1 MKNILRTA
9 VQQRRQY
16 LIDKLLKDGVF
27 KKEDRHLYEWTLSD
41 LEKEYKYM
49 EKNSVNLPKGK
60 MDKDNQLQQ

>member
-16 LIDKLLKDGVF
+16 LIDKLLKIGVF

-41 LEKEYKYM
+41 LEWEYEYMVTNPVEEKVEKE
-49 EKNSVNLPKGK
+49 NQ
-60 MDKDNQLQQ
+60 QLQ

>member
-16 LIDKLLKDGVF
+16 LIDKLLKVGVF

-49 EKNSVNLPKGK
+49 ETNSINLPKGK
-60 MDKDNQLQQ
+60 MDQDNQLQQ

>member
-16 LIDKLLKDGVF
+16 LIDKLLKIGVF

-41 LEKEYKYM
+41 LESEYEYM
-49 EKNSVNLPKGK
+49 ETNQVKGK
-60 MDKDNQLQQ
+60 IEQENQQLQ

>member
-16 LIDKLLKDGVF
+16 LIDKLLKIGVF

-41 LEKEYKYM
+41 LEKEYKHI
-49 EKNSVNLPKGK
+49 ESITIKGNLEQE
-60 MDKDNQLQQ
+60 NQQLQ

>member
-16 LIDKLLKDGVF
+16 LIDKLLKIGVF

-41 LEKEYKYM
+41 LEREYEYTETNLVKGNM
-49 EKNSVNLPKGK
+49 EQE
-60 MDKDNQLQQ
+60 NQQL

>member
-16 LIDKLLKDGVF
+16 LIDKLLKVGVF

-41 LEKEYKYM
+41 LEEEYKYIETISM
-49 EKNSVNLPKGK
+49 AKGK
-60 MDKDNQLQQ
+60 LEQDNQLQQ

>member
-16 LIDKLLKDGVF
+16 LIDKLLKIGVF

-41 LEKEYKYM
+41 LEREYEYM
-49 EKNSVNLPKGK
+49 ETNQVKGK
-60 MDKDNQLQQ
+60 MEQENQQLQ

>member
-16 LIDKLLKDGVF
+16 LIDKLLKIGVF

-41 LEKEYKYM
+41 LEREYEYM
-49 EKNSVNLPKGK
+49 ETNPVKGK
-60 MDKDNQLQQ
+60 VEQENQQLQ

>member
-16 LIDKLLKDGVF
+16 LIDKLLKVGVF

-41 LEKEYKYM
+41 LEEEYKYIETISM
-49 EKNSVNLPKGK
+49 AKGK
-60 MDKDNQLQQ
+60 LDQDNQMQQ